1 MQDVEEFRAE
11 VRDWLADNLVGE
23 FAALKGPRRAR
34 ARARGIRGTPG
45 VEPASRGRGTDL
57 PGLAGRTRRPW
68 AVDRA
73 PGGVLRGVRPGRR
86 AGKVNHFG
94 EELLGP
100 TLIAFGTPEQQ
111 QRFLPRILD
120 VTELWCQ
127 GYSEPGAGSDLAN
140 VSTTAELDGDQWVIN
155 GQKVWTS
162 LAHLSQW
169 CFVIAR
175 TEKGSKRHAGL
186 SYLLVPLDQPGVQ
199 VRPIVQITGTSEF
212 NEVFFDDARTD
223 ADMVVGAPG
232 DGWRV
237 AMGTLTFERGVSTL
251 GQQIVYA
258 RELSRLA
265 ELAQRN
271 GAADDPF
278 IRERL
283 TRAWTGLRAMRSYA
297 LATMDVEQPGPGQR
311 VEVVVGQLASR
322 SWRAGDGRDRQG
334 RHDVDRRRIRR
345 MAAAVPVHPR
355 RHHLRR
361 VQRDPAQHHCRASAR
376 LTAGRSRD
384 ESVRST
390 ERGCRTRTSGRQGGC
405 RHRGGGHRHRFGD
418 RAPGAGRGRRRGD
431 LRPPRATAGGDRR
444 RTVRA
449 RTRAGSRRWCAT

>member
-11 VRDWLADNLVGE
+11 VRGWLADNLVGE
-23 FAALKGPRRAR
+23 FAALRGLGGPAREHEAFEERRAWNQHLAAAGLTCLGWPVKHGGQGLPTAHR
-34 ARARGIRGTPG
+34 VAFYEEYARA
-45 VEPASRGRGTDL
+45 D
-57 PGLAGRTRRPW
+57 
-68 AVDRA
+68 A
-73 PGGVLRGVRPGRR
+73 PV
-86 AGKVNHFG
+86 KVNHFG

-212 NEVFFDDARTD
+212 NEVFFDDARTG
-223 ADMVVGAPG
+223 ADLVVGQPG

-258 RELSRLA
+258 RELARLA
-265 ELAQRN
+265 EFAQRN
-271 GAADDPF
+271 GAAEDPF

-297 LATMDVEQPGPGQR
+297 LATMDAEQPGQDNVSKLLWANWHRDLGELAMDVIGKPGMIMSDGELDEWQR
-311 VEVVVGQLASR
+311 LF
-322 SWRAGDGRDRQG
+322 
-334 RHDVDRRRIRR
+334 
-345 MAAAVPVHPR
+345 
-355 RHHLRR
+355 L
-361 VQRDPAQHHCRASAR
+361 
-376 LTAGRSRD
+376 
-384 ESVRST
+384 
-390 ERGCRTRTSGRQGGC
+390 
-405 RHRGGGHRHRFGD
+405 F
-418 RAPGAGRGRRRGD
+418 
-431 LRPPRATAGGDRR
+431 
-444 RTVRA
+444 
-449 RTRAGSRRWCAT
+449 TRADTIYGGSNEIQRNIIAERVLGLPREVKG